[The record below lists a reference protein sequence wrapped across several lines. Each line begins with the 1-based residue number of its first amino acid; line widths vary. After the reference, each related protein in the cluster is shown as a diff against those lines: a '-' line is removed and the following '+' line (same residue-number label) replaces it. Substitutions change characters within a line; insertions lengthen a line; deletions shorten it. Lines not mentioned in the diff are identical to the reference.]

1 MNRKPEEDPCGE
13 PRAGSG
19 TGGAPSV
26 AARSSPAGGRA
37 DREERH
43 GVVIVGSGVGGSLAA
58 LRLARAGV
66 RSVVLERGR
75 RWPLD
80 PAGTTFPAF
89 PSPDRR
95 LVWLDGE
102 SSPLPSP
109 RSGPWARLFE
119 AVEAALPRSTGLLD
133 VRTEEGAVIVCGAGV
148 GGGTLVYGGV
158 LAQPRPAAFE
168 RVFPALDHEE
178 FDRIHYPRARRRLGG
193 APFPRDLLDEPP
205 YRAHRLFDR
214 AVRASGLPAETI
226 VSAFDFGALREELGG
241 VRPAAAVV
249 GQYHFTGCNSGAR
262 TSVDR
267 TCLAE
272 AEATGRAWVRP
283 LHRVTGLARDRRR
296 GYRVLTEHLAEDGT
310 VRERVAF
317 HCDRLLLAAG
327 VHTPRLL
334 LSARDSGALPH
345 LHPSIGEDW
354 GANGD
359 HVAVVRTPGLSADPV
374 QGGPSATL
382 VHDTAG
388 TAGVMHAPLTLPLG
402 AGRMVWLGMG
412 IPDRFG
418 RWVRSA
424 DGRIGLEWDAEREA
438 AARAQVEDVLHRV
451 AGHLPGATVIPLTP
465 SRPVVAH
472 ALGGVRLGRATD
484 AHGRLHGHP
493 GLYCLDG
500 ALLPGTAGAVNPA
513 LTIAA
518 VVEHCLDHVLTDFT
532 G

>member
-1 MNRKPEEDPCGE
+1 MTDEPEEDPRGAS
-13 PRAGSG
+13 RAGTPTS
-19 TGGAPSV
+19 GAPAVSP
-26 AARSSPAGGRA
+26 RSSPAGGRA

-43 GVVIVGSGVGGSLAA
+43 DVVIVGSGVGGSIAA

-66 RSVVLERGR
+66 RAVVLERGR

-89 PSPDRR
+89 PSLDRR

-102 SSPLPSP
+102 SSPFPPL

-133 VRTEEGAVIVCGAGV
+133 VMTEEGAVIVCGAGV

-158 LAQPRPAAFE
+158 LAQPRPAAFR

-178 FDRIHYPRARRRLGG
+178 FDLVHYPRARRRLGG

-226 VSAFDFGALREELGG
+226 VSAFDFDALRDELGG
-241 VRPAAAVV
+241 ARPAAAIV

-272 AEATGRAWVRP
+272 AEATGRTRVRP
-283 LHRVTGLARDRRR
+283 LHRVTDLALDRRH
-296 GYRVLTEHLAEDGT
+296 GYRVLAEHLAQDGT

-317 HCDRLLLAAG
+317 HCDRLVLAAG

-334 LSARDSGALPH
+334 LAARDSGALPG

-359 HVAVVRTPGLSADPV
+359 HVAVVRTPGLSPDTV

-382 VHDTAG
+382 VHDATG
-388 TAGVMHAPLTLPLG
+388 TVGVMHAPLTLPLG
-402 AGRMVWLGMG
+402 AGEVVCLGMG
-412 IPDRFG
+412 ISDRFG

-424 DGRIGLEWDAEREA
+424 DGRIGLEWEADREA
-438 AARAQVEDVLHRV
+438 GARARVEDVVRRV
-451 AGHLPGATVIPLTP
+451 AGHLPDATVTPLNP

-472 ALGGVRLGRATD
+472 AVGGVRLGRATD
-484 AHGRLHGHP
+484 ARGRLHGHP